1 VCGCVAALSHVSLP
15 TALRVSLAF
24 VINDDC
30 RNNLV
35 VFFSAM
41 QCCSCVRESFFNGGV
56 KVKNQVFMQ
65 HDTLIFT
72 PPHEIV
78 LIARQVVIATTLT
91 PVRHK
96 GHMQFLQVQ
105 ILGGSAAP
113 PLTRPS

>member
-1 VCGCVAALSHVSLP
+1 
-15 TALRVSLAF
+15 
-24 VINDDC
+24 
-30 RNNLV
+30 
-35 VFFSAM
+35 
-41 QCCSCVRESFFNGGV
+41 
-56 KVKNQVFMQ
+56 MQ

-72 PPHEIV
+72 PPLEIV
-78 LIARQVVIATTLT
+78 LITRQVVIATTLT